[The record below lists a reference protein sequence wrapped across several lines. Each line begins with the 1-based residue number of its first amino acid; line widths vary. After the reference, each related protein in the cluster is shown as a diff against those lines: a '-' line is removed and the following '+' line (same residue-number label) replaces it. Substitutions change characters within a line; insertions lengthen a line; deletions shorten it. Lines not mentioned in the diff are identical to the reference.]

1 MIFRLLN
8 VCTFDMIHQVS
19 HFFNS
24 TNPIMFR
31 IGRFASAPLRQVRWN
46 STATTPPMMATLR
59 ADLKTAMRAKDTA
72 RYGRILIFS
81 IASSLSTAGSM
92 SFAH

>member
-8 VCTFDMIHQVS
+8 VCTFDLIHQAI
-19 HFFNS
+19 HFSNS
-24 TNPIMFR
+24 TVSTMFR
-31 IGRFASAPLRQVRWN
+31 IGRFACAPLRQVRWN
-46 STATTPPMMATLR
+46 STATVPPMMATLR

-72 RYGRILIFS
+72 RYGRILIQS
-81 IASSLSTAGSM
+81 IGSSLNVAGSM